1 VTSAGPKNKTICQ
14 TNVPKVDASQW
25 VTYGEQTNRARQTET
40 ETETAG
46 RSSASRANKEYGRE
60 SLMQ

>member
-25 VTYGEQTNRARQTET
+25 VTYGEQTNRARQTEK
-40 ETETAG
+40 ETAG